1 MGAVE
6 DEIVAVDLVLVV
18 VFLAILPLPFDA
30 ADAAAA
36 LARVKRIDPPFSSF
50 SLLIA
55 RCLNVRA
62 CYKNQPFCSITA
74 NMDVDVDVNG
84 CCVGGGEDYSRSLWR
99 VLTGG
104 IFLISWIKFMG
115 LA

>member
-1 MGAVE
+1 M
-6 DEIVAVDLVLVV
+6 AVDLTLVV

-36 LARVKRIDPPFSSF
+36 LARVRRIDPPFSSF

-62 CYKNQPFCSITA
+62 CYKTA
-74 NMDVDVDVNG
+74 NVDVNVS
-84 CCVGGGEDYSRSLWR
+84 CVGAGGDYSRSLGWL
-99 VLTGG
+99 LTGG
-104 IFLISWIKFMG
+104 IFLLSSINVWRE
-115 LA
+115 A

>member
-1 MGAVE
+1 M
-6 DEIVAVDLVLVV
+6 AVDLTLVV

-36 LARVKRIDPPFSSF
+36 LARVRRIDPPFSSF

-62 CYKNQPFCSITA
+62 CYKNQPSCSITA
-74 NMDVDVDVNG
+74 NVDVNVS
-84 CCVGGGEDYSRSLWR
+84 CVGAGGDYSRSLGWL
-99 VLTGG
+99 LTGG
-104 IFLISWIKFMG
+104 IFLLSSINVWRE
-115 LA
+115 A